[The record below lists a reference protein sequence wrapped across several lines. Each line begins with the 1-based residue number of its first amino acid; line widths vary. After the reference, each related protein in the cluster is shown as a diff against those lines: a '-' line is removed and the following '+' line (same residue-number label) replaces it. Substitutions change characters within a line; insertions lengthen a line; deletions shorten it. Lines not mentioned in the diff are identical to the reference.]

1 MRNYI
6 IKRIL
11 AMIPMFFI
19 MTGVFFVIQNNLP
32 GGPVQEALA
41 RIRGADGGGGGG
53 ATGRTLSTADIDQLR
68 KDLERQYGLDKPVHV
83 RYLNWVKAVAT
94 LDFGDSITTR
104 RPAME
109 TIVSRFP
116 VSLGFGL
123 PGFFLTYLICVPLGV
138 AKALRDGSKFDWG
151 SSVIL
156 FVAYSVPALVASVVF
171 LLVFCT
177 DRVLPGGALFPLGGL
192 RSDGF
197 ENMSMLQQMGDY
209 VWHMFLPVCAS
220 LLGGFTVTTLL
231 MKNSLLEVIRSD
243 YVRTARSKGLGEN
256 TVIFKH
262 ALRNAILPL
271 MVGIGTF
278 LSTFVAG
285 SIVIESV
292 FGLPGMGL
300 LFLDAIT
307 SRDFNVMMGVVV
319 LLSMMIMFG
328 QLISDIAYV
337 AVDPRIDFN

>member
-6 IKRIL
+6 IKRLL
-11 AMIPMFFI
+11 AMIPMFFV
-19 MTGVFFVIQNNLP
+19 MTGVFFVIQNSLP

-41 RIRGADGGGGGG
+41 RIKGADGGGGGVS
-53 ATGRTLSTADIDQLR
+53 GRTYSPEDLEKLR
-68 KDLERQYGLDKPVHV
+68 KDLERQYGLDKPVLV
-83 RYLNWVKAVAT
+83 RYANWVKAVAT
-94 LDFGDSITTR
+94 FDFGDSITTR

-116 VSLGFGL
+116 VSLGFGI
-123 PGFFLTYLICVPLGV
+123 PGFLLTYLICVPLGV
-138 AKALRDGSKFDWG
+138 AKALRDGSRFDMG
-151 SSVIL
+151 SSVVL
-156 FVAYSVPALVASVVF
+156 FIAYSIPSLVAAVVL

-177 DRVLPGGALFPLGGL
+177 DRVLPGGAIFPLGGL
-192 RSDGF
+192 RADDFAS
-197 ENMSMLQQMGDY
+197 MSAFRQILDY
-209 VWHMFLPVCAS
+209 IHHMFLPVCAA

-231 MKNSLLEVIRSD
+231 MKNSLLDVIRSD
-243 YVRTARSKGLGEN
+243 YVRTARSKGVSESA
-256 TVIFKH
+256 VIFKH

-300 LFLDAIT
+300 LFLDAIS

-319 LLSMMIMFG
+319 ILSLTIMVG

-337 AVDPRIDFN
+337 MIDPRIDFN